1 MRGWLSEMKIEND
14 EQLSEAVESAGAIL
28 QSIQD
33 YVQRD
38 FSRSAKV
45 RFPRGYIRTAQE
57 ARGRLS
63 CLNDRSLKSN
73 IAYTM
78 QLADV
83 QHWLMMRTDLAGMAK
98 EMVIKLQIFLL
109 GTIVES
115 ITKVYLRGRC
125 GRNFNRRAEYL
136 HEHELI
142 SEELRDD
149 IIWLWQIRNRMH
161 LFQLDEIEWLAN
173 QYTIAN
179 HNRAVRAFRGLL
191 EALDES

>member
-1 MRGWLSEMKIEND
+1 MVIEND
-14 EQLSEAVESAGAIL
+14 QELAEAVEEAGALL

-33 YVQRD
+33 YVTRD
-38 FSRSAKV
+38 FSGSAKV

-57 ARGRLS
+57 ARRRLTF
-63 CLNDRSLKSN
+63 LEDRNLKSN

-83 QHWLMMRTDLAGMAK
+83 QHWLMMRTDLGGMAK

-125 GRNFNRRAEYL
+125 GRNFAKRAEYL
-136 HEHELI
+136 CEHGII
-142 SEELRDD
+142 SKNLRDE
-149 IIWLWQIRNRMH
+149 IVWLWEVRNRMH

-173 QYTIAN
+173 EYTVAN
-179 HNRAVRAFRGLL
+179 HNRAVRAFKALL
-191 EALDES
+191 MALDES

>member
-1 MRGWLSEMKIEND
+1 MAIEND
-14 EQLSEAVESAGAIL
+14 RELAEAVDEAGAIL

-38 FSRSAKV
+38 FTRNAKV

-57 ARGRLS
+57 ARGRLPFIE
-63 CLNDRSLKSN
+63 DRSLKSN

-83 QHWLMMRTDLAGMAK
+83 QHWLMMRTDLSGMAK

-125 GRNFNRRAEYL
+125 GRNFARRAEYL
-136 HEHELI
+136 CEHNII
-142 SEELRDD
+142 SDNLRDE
-149 IIWLWQIRNRMH
+149 IVWLWEIRNRMH

-173 QYTIAN
+173 QYTVAN
-179 HNRAVRAFRGLL
+179 HNRAVRAFQTLL
-191 EALDES
+191 VALDESE